1 MVQKTIK
8 TIKQSK
14 QSNVNIDYKDRA
26 KISRSK
32 MPIFP
37 FRCLLYLLLLYQLF
51 LAVELLAPYS
61 ICCNT
66 KHVSRCR

>member
-14 QSNVNIDYKDRA
+14 QSNLNIDYKDRA

-32 MPIFP
+32 MSPTPMIIDNYP
-37 FRCLLYLLLLYQLF
+37 FINWHKLKISKFYFSKRGQKK
-51 LAVELLAPYS
+51 VR
-61 ICCNT
+61 N
-66 KHVSRCR
+66 